1 MIVFVT
7 NFVSL
12 LMINYLIFI
21 AKRQQEW
28 IGYTLLEMYI
38 LHMTNHG

>member
-7 NFVSL
+7 NLIPL
-12 LMINYLIFI
+12 LMINYLIYSNKSVR
-21 AKRQQEW
+21 AW

-38 LHMTNHG
+38 LYLINYG